1 MALNLGPHTDRI
13 NEITAAAA
21 ELPEG
26 TRQRMVEADHARV
39 RACRENPRMEELATG
54 MARLSWPALDR
65 LGPEG
70 EVEFWD
76 TYGATHLHEAVLGLL
91 IHDTAPA
98 WAYDYATAV
107 WRVHVGPVMPGDA
120 PWPATRFLTLPE
132 SYAAPVGA

>member
-1 MALNLGPHTDRI
+1 MSLNLGPHTDRI

-39 RACRENPRMEELATG
+39 RACRENPRMGELATG

-76 TYGATHLHEAVLGLL
+76 TCGATHLHEAVLGLL